1 MQVEQN
7 VSAESPILMCFWHSS
22 WSFFFIALSYQVL
35 ITAFVVFVPINNA
48 IEDTPSRLFIAIQS
62 VGALLLGFLAYQII
76 TGKESLSIITG
87 AIRNMI
93 KKKPPFY
100 TGSTEWKELKN
111 EEKFAKVLEHVFKIN
126 VGSDGTSSPT
136 TTPGTTTSSPSTS

>member
-1 MQVEQN
+1 
-7 VSAESPILMCFWHSS
+7 
-22 WSFFFIALSYQVL
+22 
-35 ITAFVVFVPINNA
+35 
-48 IEDTPSRLFIAIQS
+48 
-62 VGALLLGFLAYQII
+62 
-76 TGKESLSIITG
+76 
-87 AIRNMI
+87 MI